1 MPDDRA
7 AATKNLFPVEIPEYV
22 KAKMRTF
29 FKPDPADILSRPAPM
44 FGGKS
49 AAWFV
54 ADGDGTWDDVLQKYE
69 VMLSYQVT
77 D

>member
-1 MPDDRA
+1 MRA
-7 AATKNLFPVEIPEYV
+7 MAENLFPVEIPEYV

-44 FGGKS
+44 FGDKS
-49 AAWFV
+49 AVWFV
-54 ADGDGTWDDVLQKYE
+54 ADGDGTWDDVLLKYE
-69 VMLSYQVT
+69 VMLSCQVT